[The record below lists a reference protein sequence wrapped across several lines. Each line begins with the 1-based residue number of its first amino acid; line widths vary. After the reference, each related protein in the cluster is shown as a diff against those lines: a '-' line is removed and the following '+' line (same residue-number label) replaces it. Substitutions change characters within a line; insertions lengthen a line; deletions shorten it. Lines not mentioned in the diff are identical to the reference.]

1 MKKFLCLGYY
11 DAEKFAA
18 LSPEA
23 MQALVSQCPPRDA
36 QLQATGRM
44 LFAASLSEPQ
54 DRVSIRPRNGKPVV
68 TDGPYT
74 EAKEMVGGLFLIEA
88 ADITEAIAIA
98 SRHPAAEL
106 GEDVG
111 WGIEILPFDHYIPG
125 RAT

>member
-11 DAEKFAA
+11 DVEKFRA
-18 LSPEA
+18 LSPAA

-36 QLQATGRM
+36 ELRATGRM

-54 DRVSIRPRNGKPVV
+54 ERVCLRPRNGKPAV
-68 TDGPYT
+68 TDGPYA
-74 EAKEMVGGLFLIEA
+74 EAKEMVGGLFMIEA
-88 ADITEAIAIA
+88 EDITEAIAIA

-111 WGIEILPFDHYIPG
+111 WGIEILPFEHYISG
-125 RAT
+125 KDA